1 MAPSTQQPR
10 LERAGE
16 FAPAEEDPSRFP
28 QRCEAL
34 TIFSKHKRH
43 RKSHGRLRP
52 TGYPSRAL
60 CHCVK
65 HVVAATLPRHLG
77 LASGALRKAAE
88 DLGRADAERY
98 QQFPNE
104 RGVAHASGSPF
115 VDCRRGP
122 AGHQAERT
130 ASELAMTRLVASPRR
145 EVLCP
150 VRHPSRRLALPVVC
164 TRPLFAI
171 VFALSRLEAAA
182 GRCVGNR
189 AGECG
194 INQNLGKVAAWD
206 CWIFRTSTRAPPPRR
221 CLDAEIST
229 TCQLGPKF
237 SRAVAASAVLRPV
250 RDPETAV
257 SARR

>member
-1 MAPSTQQPR
+1 MTDMDVCLYGLETGRAGVEEGRFPIEQSLRWRTSTQHPS

-60 CHCVK
+60 CHCMK
-65 HVVAATLPRHLG
+65 HVVAAMLSRHLG
-77 LASGALRKAAE
+77 LASGRLRKAAE

-104 RGVAHASGSPF
+104 RGVASASGSPF

-130 ASELAMTRLVASPRR
+130 ASELAMTRRVASPRR

-150 VRHPSRRLALPVVC
+150 P
-164 TRPLFAI
+164 
-171 VFALSRLEAAA
+171 
-182 GRCVGNR
+182 G
-189 AGECG
+189 
-194 INQNLGKVAAWD
+194 Q
-206 CWIFRTSTRAPPPRR
+206 
-221 CLDAEIST
+221 
-229 TCQLGPKF
+229 
-237 SRAVAASAVLRPV
+237 
-250 RDPETAV
+250 
-257 SARR
+257 